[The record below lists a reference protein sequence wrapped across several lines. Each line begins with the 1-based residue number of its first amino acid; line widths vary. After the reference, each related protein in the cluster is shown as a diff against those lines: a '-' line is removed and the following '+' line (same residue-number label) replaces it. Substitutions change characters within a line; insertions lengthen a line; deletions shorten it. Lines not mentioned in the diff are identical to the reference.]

1 MTSQTEGRTE
11 SGLFSFRVAT
21 PADAEL
27 LPRVTRVC
35 YVPWYSHLWEPGEMD
50 AYLAFLYSPE
60 RVASELADPNVVYE
74 FAYRTDR
81 PERGPV
87 AFLKLELRNDRAGIA
102 NAAYLERVYVATDA
116 GPGCGTALMHRA
128 FDRARAAG
136 RERIWLRAM
145 DTSDKPVSRY
155 TALGFREIA
164 RERYSGQFRMLD
176 HLAGMVVLA
185 RALDPQQRR

>member
-1 MTSQTEGRTE
+1 MTSPTEGRTQ

-27 LPRVTRVC
+27 LPLVTREC
-35 YVPWYSHLWEPGEMD
+35 YLPWYSHLWEPGEMD
-50 AYLAFLYSPE
+50 AYLAFLYAPA

-74 FAYRTDR
+74 FAYRTDA

-102 NAAYLERVYVATDA
+102 NAAYLERVYVAADA
-116 GPGCGTALMHRA
+116 GRGCGTALMLRA
-128 FDRARAAG
+128 FDRAREAG

-145 DTSDKPVSRY
+145 DSSDKPVSRY
-155 TALGFREIA
+155 AALGFREFA
-164 RERYSGQFRMLD
+164 RERYSGQFRMRE
-176 HLAGMVVLA
+176 HLAGMVVLV
-185 RALDPQQRR
+185 RELEPGPGG